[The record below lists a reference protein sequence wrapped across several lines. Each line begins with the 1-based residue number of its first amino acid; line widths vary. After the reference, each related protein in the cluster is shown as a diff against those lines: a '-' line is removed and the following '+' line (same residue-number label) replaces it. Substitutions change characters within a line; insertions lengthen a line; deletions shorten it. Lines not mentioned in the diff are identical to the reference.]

1 MTSMTKDKLE
11 EIMNTLPDNMSE
23 GELCALTL
31 TIYSTYIKDTASIIS
46 ELVATI
52 YTFASSRGISD
63 ELIGIGLR
71 MSADGF
77 DKKKK
82 H

>member
-1 MTSMTKDKLE
+1 MTSITKDKLE
-11 EIMNTLPDNMSE
+11 EIMKTLPDNMSE
-23 GELCALTL
+23 QELCALTL
-31 TIYSTYIKDTASIIS
+31 IIYSTYIKDTASIIS

-52 YTFASSRGISD
+52 YTFARSHGISD
-63 ELIGIGLR
+63 KVIGIGLR
-71 MSADGF
+71 MSADSF